1 MKVEKLSKASRV
13 LFYRSPGA
21 EVPRKF
27 GTFAALRNPV
37 LRKNEVITLA
47 DIPQYPQAEDPK
59 RIIGDYFHP
68 DCIEIESLRR
78 AIDSTARVLDPIDN
92 SSSTGTVVRRN
103 GEKYFVT
110 AYHNVEAPLISR
122 AHDPVVFFHS
132 SGTDDYLE
140 DNALLRITPV
150 LGGDCVIYSYGKD
163 VESVGIASDFKFE
176 KIFPACLIGFPVSF
190 DPQVPSVSFGFVS
203 YEKPSQARLVFSP
216 PEKFSSV
223 TYYGHQSIGL
233 FLGETEMGFSGAG
246 VFNLRGEIL
255 GVHRGFDS
263 LSYKK
268 QLETCGITRISHSI
282 YTLFEGL

>member
-1 MKVEKLSKASRV
+1 MQVEKLSKASRQ
-13 LFYRSPGA
+13 LFYKSPGA
-21 EVPRKF
+21 QIPRKF
-27 GTFAALRNPV
+27 GTVGNSGNPV
-37 LRKNEVITLA
+37 LRRNETITLD
-47 DIPQYPQAEDPK
+47 DIPKSPGTDDPK

-68 DCIEIESLRR
+68 DCIEIDGVKK
-78 AIDSTARVLDPIDN
+78 AIDSTARVVDPLHN
-92 SSSTGTVVRRN
+92 SRGAGTIVKRN
-103 GEKYFVT
+103 GEQYFVT

-140 DNALLRITPV
+140 DNALLRIVPQ
-150 LGGDCVIYSYGKD
+150 LGGDCVIYSYDKD

-203 YEKPSQARLVFSP
+203 YEKPSQVRLVFSP
-216 PEKFSSV
+216 PEKFNSV
-223 TYYGHQSIGL
+223 TYYGCQSIGL

-268 QLETCGITRISHSI
+268 QPETCGITRISHSI